1 MSSTLGELSETYN
14 ITKVT
19 AKARLESLGMW
30 EGHTEKDGRRY
41 IIDDE
46 AVAAFAAHYR
56 PGERRARAGK
66 AMEADPVPSA
76 DAPSRASAESE
87 ALVAELRAMVAYL
100 KDRLAEKDDLAA
112 KQLAEKDEQIARR
125 DDQISQL
132 ISR

>member
-76 DAPSRASAESE
+76 DAPSRASAE
-87 ALVAELRAMVAYL
+87 LRAMVAYL